1 VELIH
6 ITQAHQVVQVVVL
19 EVIVQVQ
26 AEVLAQQIKDLRVVL
41 VELVLAHQVEVVLV
55 LLEVME
61 LRVHLLVQV
70 QEVME

>member
-1 VELIH
+1 
-6 ITQAHQVVQVVVL
+6 VVQVVVL

>member
-1 VELIH
+1 
-6 ITQAHQVVQVVVL
+6 
-19 EVIVQVQ
+19 
-26 AEVLAQQIKDLRVVL
+26 
-41 VELVLAHQVEVVLV
+41 LAHQVEVVLV